1 MLHFTRGKIIAIVG
15 ICLFGLLACV
25 PNFLS
30 PSVLESY
37 PNFLPK
43 SGINL
48 GLDLQGGAHV
58 LAGMDTEELRRDWLD
73 KIRDQARG
81 AMLKEKLGFQ
91 SVGIAQGGVVV
102 RLLKAEDLDAA
113 FKALRGLAQPISG
126 ADITGSGALDLDI
139 TREGTDAVLL
149 KPTAPGTVARVTA
162 AIGSAV
168 EIVRNRCDPGGNKE
182 MVIQR
187 QGTDR
192 ILLQAPGIEDV
203 KVIEPCFDVAKLT
216 FHLVHPTMSVEE
228 ARAGRIPPGYK
239 ILPSRD
245 GGEELI
251 ETRSSVTGE
260 QLVDAQPGFDQR
272 TNEPIVSFRFN
283 QSGAKTFGKLSSEN
297 TGRRF
302 AVVLDNK
309 VITAPRINEPI
320 LGGTGQITGNFQ
332 IAEANNL
339 ATNLR
344 SGALPAKLSI
354 VEQRVVGAS
363 LGADS
368 IKAGKQAAAIG
379 FLAVVA
385 FMTFAYGLFGFF
397 AVIGA
402 ALHVMLV
409 FAIMSMMGST
419 LTLPGIAG
427 IVLTIGMAVDANV
440 LIYERMREELRN
452 GKTTIMAIDQGF
464 ERAFATILD
473 SQSTT
478 LIAGVVMFMLGSG
491 PIRGFAITLS
501 LGILTT
507 IFTAFTITRLLVWW
521 WLKVQKSKTKMAP
534 PLSFK
539 PARQS

>member
-1 MLHFTRGKIIAIVG
+1 MLHFSRGKVIAILAV
-15 ICLFGLLACV
+15 CLFGFLACL
-25 PNFLS
+25 PNFLAQS
-30 PSVLESY
+30 TLDKL

-43 SGINL
+43 QKINL

-58 LAGMDTEELRRDWLD
+58 LAGMDVDELKRDWLE
-73 KIRDQARG
+73 KIRDSVNAALRKDSVPR
-81 AMLKEKLGFQ
+81 A

-102 RLLKAEDLDAA
+102 RLNKPEDMDAA
-113 FKALRGLAQPISG
+113 WKSLRDLPQPIAG
-126 ADITGSGALDLDI
+126 ADITGSSARDLEV
-139 TREGTDAVLL
+139 TKQGNDAVLI
-149 KPTAPGTVARVTA
+149 KPTEAGTIARVSS
-162 AIGSAV
+162 AISSAS

-182 MVIQR
+182 MVVQR
-187 QGTDR
+187 QGADR
-192 ILLQAPGIEDV
+192 ILLQAPGIEDI

-216 FHLVHPTMSVEE
+216 FHLVHPTVSVDE
-228 ARAGRIPPGYK
+228 ARTGRVPPGYK

-251 ETRSSVTGE
+251 ESRSQVTGE
-260 QLVDAQPGFDQR
+260 QLTDAQPGFDQR

-283 QSGAKTFGKLSSEN
+283 QSGARTFGKLSSEN
-297 TGRRF
+297 VGRRF

-320 LGGTGQITGNFQ
+320 LGGSGQITGNFGV
-332 IAEANNL
+332 AEAASL

-344 SGALPAKLSI
+344 SGALPAKLTI

-368 IKAGKQAAAIG
+368 IKAGQRAAMIG
-379 FLAVVA
+379 TLAVVG
-385 FMTFAYGLFGFF
+385 FMTFAYGLFG
-397 AVIGA
+397 
-402 ALHVMLV
+402 V
-409 FAIMSMMGST
+409 FAIIAVALNVLLVIAVMSLIGST

-452 GKTTIMAIDQGF
+452 GKTTIAALDAGF
-464 ERAFATILD
+464 DKALSSIVDANL
-473 SQSTT
+473 TT
-478 LIAGVVMFMLGSG
+478 LIAGIVMFWLGSG
-491 PIRGFAITLS
+491 PIRGFAVTLS

-507 IFTAFTITRLLVWW
+507 VFTAFTITRLLVAW
-521 WLKVQKSKTKMAP
+521 WLHRQTDRKIAP

-539 PARQS
+539 HARH

>member
-30 PSVLESY
+30 PKVLESY
-37 PNFLPK
+37 PNFLPRTR
-43 SGINL
+43 INL

-58 LAGMDTEELRRDWLD
+58 LAGMDVEELRRDWLD
-73 KIRDQARG
+73 KVRDAARA
-81 AMLKEKLGFQ
+81 AMLREKLGFQ

-102 RLLKAEDLDAA
+102 RLTKAEDQDAA
-113 FKALRGLAQPISG
+113 LKALRALAQPISG
-126 ADITGSGALDLDI
+126 VDLTGSAALDIDVA
-139 TREGTDAVLL
+139 RESADAISL
-149 KPTAPGTVARVTA
+149 KPTAAGMQARVTG

-187 QGTDR
+187 QGSDR

-203 KVIEPCFDVAKLT
+203 RTIEDCFKVAKLT
-216 FHLVHPTMSVEE
+216 FHLVHPTMSAEE
-228 ARAGRIPPGYK
+228 ARTGRIPSGYK

-251 ETRSSVTGE
+251 ESRSTVTGE

-283 QSGAKTFGKLSSEN
+283 QSGARTFGKLSSEN
-297 TGRRF
+297 VGRRF
-302 AVVLDNK
+302 AVVLDDK

-332 IAEANNL
+332 VAEANSL

-344 SGALPAKLSI
+344 SGALPAKLTI

-368 IKAGKQAAAIG
+368 IKAGQRASIIG
-379 FLAVVA
+379 ALAVVV
-385 FMTFAYGLFGFF
+385 FMTFAYGLFGVF
-397 AVIGA
+397 AVIAVGLNVLLIVA
-402 ALHVMLV
+402 VMSLL
-409 FAIMSMMGST
+409 GST

-452 GKTTIMAIDQGF
+452 GKSTIAALDAGF
-464 ERAFATILD
+464 DRAFATIIDANL
-473 SQSTT
+473 TT
-478 LIAGVVMFMLGSG
+478 LVAGIVMFWLGSG

-501 LGILTT
+501 LGLMTT
-507 IFTAFTITRLLVWW
+507 VFTAFTVTRLLVAW
-521 WLKVQKSKTKMAP
+521 WLSRQKDRKIAA

-539 PARQS
+539 PVRQ

>member
-1 MLHFTRGKIIAIVG
+1 MLHFSRGKILTILG
-15 ICLFGLLACV
+15 ICLFGLLACL

-30 PSVLESY
+30 QSTLDRFPG
-37 PNFLPK
+37 FLPK
-43 SGINL
+43 SRINL

-58 LAGMDTEELRRDWLD
+58 LAGMDVEELRRDWLD
-73 KIRDQARG
+73 KIREQAR
-81 AMLKEKLGFQ
+81 ATMLKEKLALATPPAI
-91 SVGIAQGGVVV
+91 SQGGVIA
-102 RLLKAEDLDAA
+102 RLGKPEEMEAA
-113 FKALRGLAQPISG
+113 FKALRVLAQPISG
-126 ADITGSGALDLDI
+126 ADITGSAALDI
-139 TREGTDAVLL
+139 EVKREGTDAISL
-149 KPTAPGTVARVTA
+149 KPTVPGMQARVTG

-203 KVIEPCFDVAKLT
+203 KVIEPCFAVAKLT

-228 ARAGRIPPGYK
+228 ARTGRIPPGYK

-251 ETRSSVTGE
+251 ETRAPVTGE

-297 TGRRF
+297 VGRRF
-302 AVVLDNK
+302 AVVLDDK

-320 LGGTGQITGNFQ
+320 LGGTGQITGNFTV
-332 IAEANNL
+332 AEANSL

-344 SGALPAKLSI
+344 SGALPAKLTI
-354 VEQRVVGAS
+354 AEQRVVGAS

-368 IKAGKQAAAIG
+368 IRAGQRASIIG
-379 FLAVVA
+379 ALAVVA
-385 FMTFAYGLFGFF
+385 FMTFAYGLFGVF
-397 AVIGA
+397 AVIAVGLNVLLIIA
-402 ALHVMLV
+402 VMSL
-409 FAIMSMMGST
+409 IGST

-452 GKTTIMAIDQGF
+452 GKTTIAALDAGF
-464 ERAFATILD
+464 DRAFATIVD
-473 SQSTT
+473 SNLTT
-478 LIAGVVMFMLGSG
+478 LIAGIVMFWLGSG

-501 LGILTT
+501 LGIITT
-507 IFTAFTITRLLVWW
+507 VFTAFTVTRLLVAW
-521 WLKVQKSKTKMAP
+521 WLSRQKDRKVATP
-534 PLSFK
+534 ISFS
-539 PARQS
+539 PARTS